1 MGNNSFIALYDY
13 HPDAVFTLDLEGNL
27 INYNK
32 SFKRIFGNYDKERT
46 GNFQKYF
53 DEDFQEISNNFQ
65 QEALKGIAQSYS
77 ATLINKN
84 GQPISADVKYI
95 PILNNNQQ
103 VTGIFG
109 ISKVISDDIQS
120 RKETNIII
128 KDLEFTEE
136 FKDIFKNLE
145 VWFWSFDLQNNIF
158 LLSSPSI
165 EKITGHT
172 LSELRA
178 SYLSIIHPEDK
189 ERFIEDQRKVL
200 EGVSL
205 NENYRIFHKN
215 GELRWIKTQM
225 FPAYNSS
232 GNIFR
237 LDVIFTDITENKKSE
252 EKIKH
257 FAYHNYFTN
266 LPNRQLFS
274 EKVTT
279 LIDSHPTSKWS
290 LSILYMELDHFK
302 NINST
307 GENSTRDKLLQIFAH
322 RISKILD
329 NDSFLARL
337 GSDEFGLII
346 WNYSDAEYPIKLA
359 EKIIEKLKDPFII
372 DQYEMYISI
381 SIGISSFPTDGDT
394 TEKLIKNSEEALYR
408 AKVIG
413 KNKFQIYSSFP
424 NLNTNNKIF
433 SLERDLK
440 EAIKTNQFQV
450 YFQPRVDTK
459 TGKIVSAEALIRWA
473 HPDLGLITPKEFIP
487 LAEEN
492 GSIIEIEDWVLKQI
506 CHYIKEWEQS
516 GSPLVPIS
524 LNKSPKVIL
533 RNDWTTNVFSVLKET
548 NIAPSLLEFEI
559 TETALFQTN
568 EIVKSAFD
576 LLQEVGIRVALDD
589 FGTGYSSLTHL
600 KEYPISTIKIDKS
613 FVQNISNHRD
623 NIIVKSIISLARG
636 LEIRVVAEGVET
648 IEQLTFLKQ
657 QMCDEVQGYWFNKP
671 LPKAEFE
678 KLLKKGNIRV

>member
-1 MGNNSFIALYDY
+1 MGNNSFIALYDN
-13 HPDAVFTLDLEGNL
+13 HPDAVFTLDLEGNI
-27 INYNK
+27 INFNK
-32 SFKRIFGNYDKERT
+32 SFKRIFGNEDKECT
-46 GNFQKYF
+46 GNFQEYF
-53 DEDFQEISNNFQ
+53 DENFQEKSSNFQ
-65 QEALKGIAQSYS
+65 QEAIKGVAQSYT

-120 RKETNIII
+120 GKETNIII
-128 KDLEFTEE
+128 KDLEFPED
-136 FKDIFKNLE
+136 FKDIFNNLE
-145 VWFWSFDLQNNIF
+145 VWFWSFDLQKNNF
-158 LLSSPSI
+158 LLSSPGI

-189 ERFIEDQRKVL
+189 ERFFEDHRKVL

-215 GELRWIKTQM
+215 GELRWIKTQL

-237 LDVIFTDITENKKSE
+237 LDVIFTDITEYKKSE
-252 EKIKH
+252 EMIKH
-257 FAYHNYFTN
+257 IAYHDYFTN
-266 LPNRQLFS
+266 IPNRRFFS

-279 LIDSHPTSKWS
+279 LIGSPPTNKKS
-290 LSILYMELDHFK
+290 LGILYMVLGHFK

-307 GENSTRDKLLQIFAH
+307 VGNTTRDKLLQLFAH

-346 WNYSDAEYPIKLA
+346 WNYSEADYPIKLA
-359 EKIIEKLKDPFII
+359 EKIIEKLKNPFFI

-394 TEKLIKNSEEALYR
+394 SEELIKNSEEALYR

-413 KNKFQIYSSFP
+413 KNKFQIYSSFT

-440 EAIKTNQFQV
+440 EAIKTNQFLV

-473 HPDLGLITPKEFIP
+473 HPDWGLITPKEFIP

-516 GSPLVPIS
+516 GTPPVPIS

-533 RNDWTTNVFSVLKET
+533 RNDWTTNILSVLKET

-559 TETALFQTN
+559 TETALLQTN
-568 EIVKSAFD
+568 EIVKRAFD

-623 NIIVKSIISLARG
+623 NIIIKSIISLAKG

-657 QMCDEVQGYWFNKP
+657 QMCDEVQGYWFSKP

-678 KLLKKGNIRV
+678 KLLKKGNT